1 MNIISPVDSYT
12 GYGITGYN
20 IWRQIYYLN
29 NNSLLFPIGNINAEK
44 GWDIEC
50 IKNGIGSRSH
60 FDKSAPSFKLWH
72 ANDFFT
78 KTHGDGKYG
87 VLSFFEIDKLT
98 EIEQQSY
105 NIADII
111 FMPSEWAK
119 NVLQNNGIKK
129 DIIVCPMGVD
139 TSIFNA
145 QKPEDKK
152 NKNTYIFINI
162 GKFEIRKGHDI
173 LVDLFNN
180 AFNENDD
187 VELWM
192 INHNPFLNQD
202 QIKQWINLYNNSKL
216 SSKIRFFPRIPDQ
229 ISLAQIMSYADCGI
243 FPSRAEGWNNEA
255 IEMMAMDKP
264 IIITNYSAHTQFCN
278 KDNAYLVDI
287 DTTVPAND
295 GIWFNGSGN
304 WASIEE
310 KEIDQF
316 IEHMR
321 YVYKNNIR
329 DNSYGLKTANNL
341 SWHNTANII
350 YSNMI
355 N

>member
-1 MNIISPVDSYT
+1 
-12 GYGITGYN
+12 
-20 IWRQIYYLN
+20 
-29 NNSLLFPIGNINAEK
+29 
-44 GWDIEC
+44 
-50 IKNGIGSRSH
+50 
-60 FDKSAPSFKLWH
+60 
-72 ANDFFT
+72 
-78 KTHGDGKYG
+78 
-87 VLSFFEIDKLT
+87 
-98 EIEQQSY
+98 
-105 NIADII
+105 
-111 FMPSEWAK
+111 
-119 NVLQNNGIKK
+119 
-129 DIIVCPMGVD
+129 
-139 TSIFNA
+139 
-145 QKPEDKK
+145 
-152 NKNTYIFINI
+152 
-162 GKFEIRKGHDI
+162 
-173 LVDLFNN
+173 
-180 AFNENDD
+180 
-187 VELWM
+187 
-192 INHNPFLNQD
+192 
-202 QIKQWINLYNNSKL
+202 
-216 SSKIRFFPRIPDQ
+216 
-229 ISLAQIMSYADCGI
+229 MSYADCGI

-310 KEIDQF
+310 KQIDQF